1 MNTRIKNVL
10 VTGGAGFIGSHLVDA
25 LLAAGHRVTVIDN
38 FSSGSR
44 KNLQK
49 HARLTVIKADI
60 TKPLSTSIIKTKW
73 ELIYNLASP
82 ASPKYYGAYPE
93 ETLLVGSLGVKNALA
108 LVGSKTRFVHTS
120 TSEVYGD
127 PLEHPQKESYWGNV
141 NSYGP
146 RSCYDE
152 AKRFAEALIY
162 TARRTRNLN
171 TGIVRIFNTYGP
183 RMDQTDGRVVANFI
197 TQALKGTPLT
207 IYGDGTQTRSFC
219 YVDDMVRAL
228 IAMGE
233 SDAEGPINLGNPR
246 EFTMNELAELVKG
259 IVGET
264 KITHKPLPIDD
275 PRQRK
280 PDITRAQ
287 KILLWKPTISLRVGL
302 EKTTA
307 WYKNQTVRVTKE

>member
-1 MNTRIKNVL
+1 MNTRFKNVL

-25 LLAAGHRVTVIDN
+25 LLAARHRVTVLDN

-44 KNLQK
+44 RNLVKHKN
-49 HARLTVIKADI
+49 LTVIKADI
-60 TKPLSTSIIKTKW
+60 TKPLPASITKTKW
-73 ELIYNLASP
+73 DLIYNLASP

-93 ETLLVGSLGVKNALA
+93 ETLLVGSLGVKNVLA
-108 LVGSKTRFVHTS
+108 LVKGKTRFVHTS

-162 TARRTRNLN
+162 TVRRKRNLN

-197 TQALKGTPLT
+197 TQALKGAPLT

-228 IAMGE
+228 VAMGK
-233 SDAEGPINLGNPR
+233 SDAEGPINLGNPG
-246 EFTMNELAELVKG
+246 EFTMNALAELVKKT
-259 IVGET
+259 VEEVRVT
-264 KITHKPLPIDD
+264 YKPLPAED
-275 PRQRK
+275 PSQRK

-287 KILLWKPTISLRVGL
+287 KILRWKPTISLKVGL
-302 EKTTA
+302 EKTA
-307 WYKNQTVRVTKE
+307 LWYKNQTVRVTKE

>member
-1 MNTRIKNVL
+1 MIKRVL

-25 LLAAGHRVTVIDN
+25 LLLAGHRVTVVDI

-44 KNLQK
+44 ENLQK
-49 HARLTVIKADI
+49 HANLMVIKADI
-60 TKPLSTSIIKTKW
+60 TQPLPASIIKTKW

-82 ASPKYYGAYPE
+82 ASPKYYTAYPE
-93 ETLLVGSLGVKNALA
+93 ETLLVGSLGVKNVLA
-108 LVGSKTRFVHTS
+108 LVKGKTRFVHTS

-162 TARRTRNLN
+162 TARRTRTIN

-183 RMDQTDGRVVANFI
+183 RMDPSDGRVIANFI
-197 TQALKGTPLT
+197 TQTLKGKPLT

-228 IAMGE
+228 IAMGT
-233 SDAEGPINLGNPR
+233 SDTEGPINLGNPR
-246 EFTMNELAELVKG
+246 EFTMNALAELVKG

-275 PRQRK
+275 PSQRK

-287 KILLWKPTISLRVGL
+287 KILHWKPTISLKVGL
-302 EKTTA
+302 EKTA
-307 WYKNQTVRVTKE
+307 LWYKNQTVRVTKE